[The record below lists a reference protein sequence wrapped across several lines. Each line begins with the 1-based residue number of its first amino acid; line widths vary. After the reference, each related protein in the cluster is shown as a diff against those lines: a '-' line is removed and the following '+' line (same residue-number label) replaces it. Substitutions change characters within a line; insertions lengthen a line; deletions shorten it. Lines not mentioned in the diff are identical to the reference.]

1 MTRTPRMHLP
11 LATLALSALSLSALS
26 ACATG
31 PARFPVTATRYH
43 FDPVA
48 TRGTI
53 AIVPDQN
60 VTADLEYQAFADAV
74 AAELARQ
81 GYTVAPAAAPGQ
93 PRPENLATV
102 GFSRTA
108 RALPPRGGGVQLGLG
123 GGGYSGGAGVGGG
136 ISVPLGGRRAR
147 PAIAAELSVRIRRG
161 PDAIWEGRAQ
171 SLTEAAAPDAQT
183 PAIAQRLAT
192 ALFTGFP
199 GESGRTIEIE

>member
-1 MTRTPRMHLP
+1 MPRSVCH
-11 LATLALSALSLSALS
+11 
-26 ACATG
+26 
-31 PARFPVTATRYH
+31 PAPAGFPVPDTGYH
-43 FDPVA
+43 AGPGA
-48 TRGTI
+48 TRGTF

-60 VTADLEYQAFADAV
+60 VTADLEYPAFADAV

-136 ISVPLGGRRAR
+136 ISVPLGGRPAP
-147 PAIAAELSVRIRRG
+147 PAIPAELSVRIPPR
-161 PDAIWEGRAQ
+161 PPAIW
-171 SLTEAAAPDAQT
+171 
-183 PAIAQRLAT
+183 
-192 ALFTGFP
+192 
-199 GESGRTIEIE
+199 